1 MSNVESI
8 KKAIDF
14 YAEYFEDEVLGDLAR
29 NAIPSL
35 EALQRENE
43 TLKQHVEELQEKIDP
58 EKDCACSYDEAGAVC
73 AAHSPML
80 KAAEAEVKRLREA
93 LTELVSCHDD
103 FNASSG
109 NMEEAYYKLAKYA
122 YPKWE
127 AARTAL
133 ASAGE
138 EHHAE

>member
-1 MSNVESI
+1 MPE
-8 KKAIDF
+8 
-14 YAEYFEDEVLGDLAR
+14 LLAT
-29 NAIPSL
+29 L

-93 LTELVSCHDD
+93 LTKINEGYGPNHMSTYCR
-103 FNASSG
+103 FT
-109 NMEEAYYKLAKYA
+109 AK
-122 YPKWE
+122 E
-127 AARTAL
+127 AL

-138 EHHAE
+138 EHHADK